1 MLLDAQAFQIVLTP
15 EAALGIIQK
24 TITQKGWKK
33 YEVTDVKLVYSPYWL
48 FSFDVIAV
56 QGPSPSG
63 KTALNAY
70 TGDLNDFV
78 PILFE
83 RPLKKTRATA
93 EGVEAEVE
101 PTSIDAREAKSVA
114 QSKVAAHVGLK
125 PENISV
131 SAFTKYYVP
140 FYRVWVDVAGDS
152 YKIDVD
158 ACLGAPI
165 GLEQVPERPKTWEE
179 ATGETLQK
187 LKTPKGWLELGGKA
201 FGAGEAAAASAAVA
215 VSGEGGGGRKL
226 PLKYLALGAIIL
238 VLLFFLFLRQ
248 SGGVSVSCRV
258 YDDFLSEPQ
267 FFGFGEQQLEPR
279 LARDGKLFIKGECSL
294 NNQGS
299 QSAAVTIVTRVK
311 RKSNPDEVLG
321 VNLTLAPQL
330 PPSLGQP
337 TTKQFIVSWEGARDD
352 DYKFEYEKL
361 G

>member
-1 MLLDAQAFQIVLTP
+1 MMLDAQAFQTVLTP
-15 EAALGIIQK
+15 EAALGIVQK
-24 TITQKGWKK
+24 TIMQKGWKK
-33 YEVTDVKLVYSPYWL
+33 PEVTDIKLVYTPYWL

-70 TGDLNDFV
+70 TGELNDFI

-83 RPLKKTRATA
+83 RPLKKTRITP
-93 EGVEAEVE
+93 EGVEVEVE

-140 FYRVWVDVAGDS
+140 FYRIWVDVANDS

-158 ACLGAPI
+158 ACLGAPL
-165 GLEQVPERPKTWEE
+165 GVEQIPERPKTWEE

-187 LKTPKGWLELGGKA
+187 LKTPKGWIELGGKV
-201 FGAGEAAAASAAVA
+201 FSRGESTAASAAETA
-215 VSGEGGGGRKL
+215 GGGRKL
-226 PLKYLALGAIIL
+226 SFKYLALGAII
-238 VLLFFLFLRQ
+238 VILLFFLLSRQ
-248 SGGVSVSCRV
+248 LGGGVTVSCKV
-258 YDDFLSEPQ
+258 YQDFLGEPP
-267 FFGFGEQQLEPR
+267 FLGFGEQPLEPKIG
-279 LARDGKLFIKGECSL
+279 RDGKLFIKGECEL

-299 QSAAVTIVTRVK
+299 QTTSVVVQTRVK
-311 RKSNPDEVLG
+311 KKSNPNEILG
-321 VNLTLAPQL
+321 LNLTMAPQL
-330 PPSLGQP
+330 PPSSGRP
-337 TTKQFIVSWEGARDD
+337 SVKEFMISWDGVRDD

>member
-1 MLLDAQAFQIVLTP
+1 MMLDAQAFQTVLTP

-24 TITQKGWKK
+24 TVAQKGWKK
-33 YEVTDVKLVYSPYWL
+33 SEVTDIKLIYSPYWL

-83 RPLKKTRATA
+83 RPLKKTRTTA

-101 PTSIDAREAKSVA
+101 PTSIDPREAKSVA

-131 SAFTKYYVP
+131 SAFTKYYIP
-140 FYRVWVDVAGDS
+140 FYRIWIDVAGDS

-158 ACLGAPI
+158 ACLGAPL

-187 LKTPKGWLELGGKA
+187 LKTPKGWAELSGKA
-201 FGAGEAAAASAAVA
+201 LGAGGTAAASGG
-215 VSGEGGGGRKL
+215 GEGGIAGSKL
-226 PLKYLALGAIIL
+226 PLKYLAFGAIVIVLAVL
-238 VLLFFLFLRQ
+238 VLSRQ
-248 SGGVSVSCRV
+248 FGSAGISCKV
-258 YDDFLSEPQ
+258 YDDFLGAPP
-267 FFGFGEQQLEPR
+267 FLGFGEPELEPR
-279 LARDGKLFIKGECSL
+279 VARNGLLYVEGECALS
-294 NNQGS
+294 NSGS
-299 QSAAVTIVTRVK
+299 GDASVSVQTRVK
-311 RKSNPDEVLG
+311 RKTTPEILA
-321 VNLTLAPQL
+321 VNLTMAPQL
-330 PPSLGQP
+330 KP
-337 TTKQFIVSWEGARDD
+337 TGSTPVIKPFIVSWKGDKD
-352 DYKFEYEKL
+352 GDYKFEYEKL